1 MRTAPIAKN
10 RSSRRRN
17 PAFTLIELLVVIAII
32 AILAAML
39 LPALSKAKAKAQGIS
54 CLNNTKQLMLGWLMF
69 VTDND
74 DNVMKGHPVA
84 GFIGWLNEPD
94 NIDTS
99 LLLEVD
105 NSKGTGASP
114 MAAYVKSAKVWK
126 CPADLETAQNGQRVR
141 SLAMNGAINGS
152 GLDLSGATQADREYF
167 NANKTS
173 QIPRPVDTFVLL
185 DEHPDSVN
193 DSTFMFDPGRGPA
206 AYVWR
211 DLPASYHSGGGNIS
225 FADGHS
231 EIKKWLEK
239 SMALPNR
246 NSTIR
251 PITKTDWVNTL
262 VKASR
267 DYEWMNDRMPYRPK

>member
-1 MRTAPIAKN
+1 MLNMTPIHRPKVKSPLA
-10 RSSRRRN
+10 S
-17 PAFTLIELLVVIAII
+17 AFTLIELLVVIAII

-39 LPALSKAKAKAQGIS
+39 LPALSKAKAKAQGIA
-54 CLNNTKQLMLGWLMF
+54 CLNNTKQLMLGWLMS

-84 GFIGWLNEPD
+84 GFIGWANEPH

-99 LLLEVD
+99 LLTDVD
-105 NSKGTGASP
+105 NSEGVGASP

-126 CPADLETAQNGQRVR
+126 CPADVESAMNGQRVR
-141 SLAMNGAINGS
+141 SLAMNGALNGS
-152 GLDLSGATQADREYF
+152 GLDLTGANTPPDREYF
-167 NANKTS
+167 NANKTT

-193 DSTFMFDPGRGPA
+193 DSTFMFDPGRAPA
-206 AYVWR
+206 LHAWR
-211 DLPASYHSGGGNIS
+211 DLPASYHNGGGNIS

-239 SMALPNR
+239 GGLNA
-246 NSTIR
+246 TVR
-251 PITKTDWVNTL
+251 PVKKVDWEKTLAKN
-262 VKASR
+262 SR